1 MNTPNWQHHSKKEQK
16 RTLKPQAMRQAKK
29 RRAALK
35 AKLLAASVML
45 VGINPVSAESI
56 GDRSNRQAYQSQRGY
71 ASENKCYRNEYR
83 EEYIPGTSKSPGY
96 VSSYRERVEVPCNN
110 RVYRRDDAPQK
121 QHQTDDN
128 SCIEGSI
135 LGGIAGG
142 GIGAAASRGDGRL
155 WAIPLG
161 IVGGAMVGCQ
171 VDGG

>member
-35 AKLLAASVML
+35 AKLLAASVLL
-45 VGINPVSAESI
+45 VGMPVSAESI